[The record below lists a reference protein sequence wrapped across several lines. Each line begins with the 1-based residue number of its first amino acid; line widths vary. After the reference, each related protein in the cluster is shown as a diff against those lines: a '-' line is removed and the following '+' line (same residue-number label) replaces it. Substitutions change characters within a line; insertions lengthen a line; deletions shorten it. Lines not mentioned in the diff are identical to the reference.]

1 MIMIFHNESS
11 CSVSISCLSSFT
23 HLIEDKKKISSF
35 MEDISLK
42 ITELNLKHSLDIFI
56 REKLNFSSLLTENSL
71 IYLHSRCLPL

>member
-1 MIMIFHNESS
+1 
-11 CSVSISCLSSFT
+11 
-23 HLIEDKKKISSF
+23 

-56 REKLNFSSLLTENSL
+56 REKLNFSFLLTGNSL